1 MEYPVAMRLAKK
13 PAHSATE
20 APENINTAHETC
32 AEKHYTVSE
41 LAELWNLSE
50 NTIRRIFE
58 NEPGVLKWGSREGR
72 FKRRYTTLRIPET
85 VLLRVHKQLREAG

>member
-1 MEYPVAMRLAKK
+1 MKLAKK
-13 PAHSATE
+13 PVHSTVE
-20 APENINTAHETC
+20 ASNKTNTASGVC
-32 AEKHYTVSE
+32 AERHYSVLE

-50 NTIRRIFE
+50 NTIRRMFE

-85 VLLRVHKQLREAG
+85 VALRVHQQLQAAG

>member
-1 MEYPVAMRLAKK
+1 MRLAKK
-13 PAHSATE
+13 PARSTSEATQ
-20 APENINTAHETC
+20 NINTVNETC
-32 AEKHYTVSE
+32 AEKHYAISE

-85 VLLRVHKQLREAG
+85 VALRVHRQLQAAG